1 MRTLGYCLGI
11 GRLELDDLCA
21 KTPGWRLWERP
32 DAAFTF
38 VVGDFLVTFLVQDRT
53 LVTKYRFCSRDTC
66 DGVWLCVSVLLSVLQ
81 RALYSFRERLAYFV
95 ARRTVIN
102 AQEIAQ
108 QVPGLCYSNRDGPSV
123 TVLQG

>member
-1 MRTLGYCLGI
+1 MHVGTLGYCLGI
-11 GRLELDDLCA
+11 ERLELDDLCA
-21 KTPGWRLWERP
+21 I
-32 DAAFTF
+32 
-38 VVGDFLVTFLVQDRT
+38 
-53 LVTKYRFCSRDTC
+53 Y
-66 DGVWLCVSVLLSVLQ
+66 VSVLLSVLQ
-81 RALYSFRERLAYFV
+81 CALYSFRERLAYFV